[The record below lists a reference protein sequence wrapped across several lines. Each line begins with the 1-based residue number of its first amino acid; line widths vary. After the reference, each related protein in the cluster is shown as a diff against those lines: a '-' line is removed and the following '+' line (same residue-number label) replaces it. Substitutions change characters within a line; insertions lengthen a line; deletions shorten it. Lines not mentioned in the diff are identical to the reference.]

1 LREEK
6 QRSMP
11 IWLIET
17 RAAQPL
23 GGARVDAAMNWKVFA
38 RWTGD
43 RNFIAVK
50 RNDQDGG
57 GPASPTLAP
66 RFLHRTSRG
75 FGVAFVNDDFQR
87 ELASADE

>member
-1 LREEK
+1 ME
-6 QRSMP
+6 
-11 IWLIET
+11 
-17 RAAQPL
+17 
-23 GGARVDAAMNWKVFA
+23 
-38 RWTGD
+38 
-43 RNFIAVK
+43 
-50 RNDQDGG
+50 RNDQDGR